1 MIRRPPRSTLFPYT
15 TLFRSHRCGTPRGC
29 GVRRRTGR
37 RAPSWDPAPD
47 AGGGGGRLSTLLVG
61 ARQIVT
67 CRGPARARR
76 GRELSD
82 LEVLPD
88 AAVLIEGD
96 RIAAVGRYKDL
107 RLAVGDVQRGGEV
120 VE

>member
-76 GRELSD
+76 GREMAEV
-82 LEVLPD
+82 EVLHD
-88 AAVLIEGD
+88 TAVLMEGG
-96 RIAAVGRYKDL
+96 RIAAAGRDKGVGL
-107 RLAVGDVQRGGEV
+107 GGG
-120 VE
+120 